1 MFTPDLNTPYIEASF
16 FTHNDWLQIQTS
28 NIVIRGPY
36 LGYMYKEGELRVGQS
51 VVTPDLMGYYAC
63 TFKHTS
69 TATTPVFALT
79 PPILINATP
88 GITTPCPVHNYFPFA
103 EFMSPEICAEAVVT
117 TTPVTT
123 TQGITTQEITT
134 QEITTQDN
142 YTTTES
148 QSTVSDEK
156 KCCGH
161 AAYIG
166 VAAALFT
173 SICICIVGASA
184 FTISEVL
191 NRIQKKRHRKLF
203 IGKYDYKK
211 LICIKFLSKLYVM

>member
-1 MFTPDLNTPYIEASF
+1 
-16 FTHNDWLQIQTS
+16 
-28 NIVIRGPY
+28 
-36 LGYMYKEGELRVGQS
+36 MYKEGELRVGRY

-88 GITTPCPVHNYFPFA
+88 GITTPCPAHDYFPFA
-103 EFMSPEICAEAVVT
+103 EFKSPEICAEAVVT
-117 TTPVTT
+117 TTPVT
-123 TQGITTQEITT
+123 TT

-203 IGKYDYKK
+203 VGKCDH
-211 LICIKFLSKLYVM
+211 MNMH

>member
-1 MFTPDLNTPYIEASF
+1 MGISPGVQPDI
-16 FTHNDWLQIQTS
+16 
-28 NIVIRGPY
+28 
-36 LGYMYKEGELRVGQS
+36 
-51 VVTPDLMGYYAC
+51 MGYYAC

-69 TATTPVFALT
+69 TDTTPVFALT

-88 GITTPCPVHNYFPFA
+88 GITTPCPTNNFFSFA
-103 EFMSPEICAEAVVT
+103 ELMSPEICAEAVVT
-117 TTPVTT
+117 TTPEPVTT
-123 TQGITTQEITT
+123 TQEI
-134 QEITTQDN
+134 DN

-148 QSTVSDEK
+148 QSTVSDGE

-191 NRIQKKRHRKLF
+191 HRIQKKRHRKLF
-203 IGKYDYKK
+203 VGKCDH
-211 LICIKFLSKLYVM
+211 INMH